1 MKKNSLLV
9 FIIAITLFL
18 AFWFS
23 YASAYSSVFLTSS
36 HTTAIC
42 GTDYYTNATPPL
54 WSVGIRFKIV
64 DELGNKYGQNGNNT
78 DTSSGDYC
86 SNNPVD
92 VSNSGYY
99 SPNSSLT
106 QTGVFIEYICST
118 LNNTDCNEN
127 SSDLV
132 AVVYWTRDN
141 QGNIGEYVQNNSSR
155 IDSILIS
162 TSTNTVN
169 LTGYWNA
176 TTTSGVYE
184 QLEFYQINT
193 ILGQEDYF
201 TINAT
206 TSGAFNIDFDYRN
219 VVTPYTGTTTQPI
232 TANTTFYANLYQ
244 KNDAYYNPFGE
255 YDTRYSTLLD
265 ATTTTLIAST
275 TDAFNISSSTI
286 AEYPEYECEITSLTG
301 CFKNA
306 IVWAFYPSQQ
316 TIGRYYAL
324 MELIQKKPPIGY
336 FYITKNSISNLS
348 ASSTS
353 AFSITIPKH
362 LKDYIFSPIDT
373 GIAGLIWVFF
383 IFAFYKR
390 LKHLQI

>member
-1 MKKNSLLV
+1 MKNNSLLV

-23 YASAYSSVFLTSS
+23 YASAYSGLQYSN
-36 HTTAIC
+36 I
-42 GTDYYTNATPPL
+42 GTVNI
-54 WSVGIRFKIV
+54 S
-64 DELGNKYGQNGNNT
+64 GNYVQI
-78 DTSSGDYC
+78 
-86 SNNPVD
+86 P
-92 VSNSGYY
+92 VSNSGYPSKAYQKEITSSVYGEAFTFSDDLTNLLIPSWNSGLFNY
-99 SPNSSLT
+99 SGSHDYALCVKNNSTCYLFSYRN
-106 QTGVFIEYICST
+106 GVLY
-118 LNNTDCNEN
+118 
-127 SSDLV
+127 
-132 AVVYWTRDN
+132 
-141 QGNIGEYVQNNSSR
+141 GNIEGVQNYSSR
-155 IDSILIS
+155 IDSISVS

-219 VVTPYTGTTTQPI
+219 VVTPYTGTTTKPI

-244 KNDAYYNPFGE
+244 KNAAYYNPFGE

-265 ATTTTLIAST
+265 ATTTTLISST

-286 AEYPEYECEITSLTG
+286 SEYPEYECEITSLTG

-336 FYITKNSISNLS
+336 FYITKNAISDLS